1 MQKIETDTYL
11 PLFEMKLFKN
21 PKQWYAVYTKSRAEK
36 KVQLE
41 LDFQGIENYLPLQR
55 TLRKWSDRK
64 KWVDVPLIPGYIFVY
79 INHTHYDKVLQTSN
93 VVSYVRFEGKAA
105 IIPDIQIELIK
116 RMLRQT
122 DVHIDVQREAYSKGD
137 CIEVIGGPLIG
148 MKGELVEIKGKKRVA
163 VIIDQLKISLTFEL
177 PVNEI
182 RKLND

>member
-1 MQKIETDTYL
+1 
-11 PLFEMKLFKN
+11 
-21 PKQWYAVYTKSRAEK
+21 
-36 KVQLE
+36 
-41 LDFQGIENYLPLQR
+41 
-55 TLRKWSDRK
+55 
-64 KWVDVPLIPGYIFVY
+64 
-79 INHTHYDKVLQTSN
+79 
-93 VVSYVRFEGKAA
+93 FEGKAA
-105 IIPDIQIELIK
+105 IIPDTQIELIK